1 MAIPITIL
9 AGCAAAALM
18 GAYDFQPALDAPWL
32 ALPEFSAWPG
42 LGPIIDLDLLALL
55 PVFLVVS
62 AVIAVKASNEGAA
75 IQQASRRRP
84 GVVDFRGVQGTLNA
98 GGAAVLASG
107 IAGIIPVL
115 IYLPTSVALVTFTG
129 NAVRRAG
136 YVVGA
141 MVIGLALMPKAVAVI
156 LTIPTPVTGAV
167 LMIVMGLLFME
178 GVRAVFQDGISQQK
192 AAIAGVSLSI
202 GVGLQAHNIA
212 AGVLGSPWDAAFG
225 NGIVP
230 GVLAAVLMSAVL
242 NLTVARRRRM
252 ETVLDMSALPG
263 IQAFL
268 REAGDR
274 MGWEGASIERL
285 CAAGEETLSSM
296 LQLRD
301 DYGEDQPPRLVITAL
316 PRSGAV
322 EMEFLAVS
330 PEENIEDRIAYIG
343 EQAGA
348 PEVGEI
354 SFRLLRHYAS
364 SVRHRKYHGIDIVT
378 VEVDA

>member
-1 MAIPITIL
+1 M
-9 AGCAAAALM
+9 
-18 GAYDFQPALDAPWL
+18 
-32 ALPEFSAWPG
+32 
-42 LGPIIDLDLLALL
+42 
-55 PVFLVVS
+55 
-62 AVIAVKASNEGAA
+62 
-75 IQQASRRRP
+75 
-84 GVVDFRGVQGTLNA
+84 
-98 GGAAVLASG
+98 LASG

-129 NAVRRAG
+129 NAARRAG
-136 YVVGA
+136 YVIGA
-141 MVIGLALMPKAVAVI
+141 LVIGLALMPKVVAVI

-178 GVRAVFQDGISQQK
+178 GARAVFQDGINQQK

-202 GVGLQAHNIA
+202 GVGLQTQNIA
-212 AGVLGSPWDAAFG
+212 PGLLDGPWGAAFG

-242 NLTVARRRRM
+242 DLTVARRRRM
-252 ETVLDMSALPG
+252 ETVLDMAALPA
-263 IQAFL
+263 IHAFL
-268 REAGDR
+268 GEAGGR
-274 MGWEGASIERL
+274 MGWEAASLERL

-301 DYGEDQPPRLVITAL
+301 DYEEDRPPRLVITAL
-316 PRSGAV
+316 PRAGAV

-330 PEENIEDRIAYIG
+330 QEENIEDRIAYIS
-343 EQAGA
+343 EQAES
-348 PEVGEI
+348 PEVGDI

>member
-1 MAIPITIL
+1 M
-9 AGCAAAALM
+9 
-18 GAYDFQPALDAPWL
+18 
-32 ALPEFSAWPG
+32 
-42 LGPIIDLDLLALL
+42 
-55 PVFLVVS
+55 
-62 AVIAVKASNEGAA
+62 
-75 IQQASRRRP
+75 
-84 GVVDFRGVQGTLNA
+84 
-98 GGAAVLASG
+98 LASG

-115 IYLPTSVALVTFTG
+115 IYLSTSVALVTFTG

-378 VEVDA
+378 VEVDP